1 MSKQCVWA
9 GLLLT
14 VALSF
19 ARPTLAV
26 EPLAGGAMPPA
37 KPAADCQAV
46 TSELPKPPVWLQ
58 AGPTP
63 CGAGC
68 PLSGQGTSPSCTG
81 KITGDAC
88 GVGGTCFLV
97 LTPSCPRS
105 AARCS
110 CITK

>member
-9 GLLLT
+9 GLLLIA
-14 VALSF
+14 ALSF
-19 ARPTLAV
+19 AGPTWAV
-26 EPLAGGAMPPA
+26 EPPAGDCLAA
-37 KPAADCQAV
+37 
-46 TSELPKPPVWLQ
+46 TSTLPDLPVWMQ
-58 AGPTP
+58 AGPIP
-63 CGAGC
+63 CGSGC

-81 KITGDAC
+81 KMTGDAC

>member
-1 MSKQCVWA
+1 MSKKCVWA
-9 GLLLT
+9 GLLLIA
-14 VALSF
+14 ALSF
-19 ARPTLAV
+19 AGPTWAV
-26 EPLAGGAMPPA
+26 EPPA
-37 KPAADCQAV
+37 APAADCQAV
-46 TSELPKPPVWLQ
+46 TSTLPDLPVWMQ
-58 AGPTP
+58 AGPIP

-81 KITGDAC
+81 KMTGDAC

>member
-9 GLLLT
+9 GLLLIA
-14 VALSF
+14 ALSF
-19 ARPTLAV
+19 AGPTWAV
-26 EPLAGGAMPPA
+26 EPLAGAMSPA
-37 KPAADCQAV
+37 TDCLAV
-46 TSELPKPPVWLQ
+46 TSSTLPDLPVWLQ
-58 AGPTP
+58 TGIIP

-68 PLSGQGTSPSCTG
+68 PLSGQGTSPSCTD
-81 KITGDAC
+81 KMTGDAC

>member
-1 MSKQCVWA
+1 MSKKCVWA
-9 GLLLT
+9 GLLLLIA
-14 VALSF
+14 ALSF
-19 ARPTLAV
+19 AGPNWAT
-26 EPLAGGAMPPA
+26 EPLA
-37 KPAADCQAV
+37 KPAAGCQGQAV
-46 TSELPKPPVWLQ
+46 TSKLPELPVWMQ

-63 CGAGC
+63 CGSGC